1 MVDEVRRTIRFDPDV
16 FALIEAEMAST
27 GLSMTAVVNQSV
39 RAHLLTNKE
48 AENRYQELAAR
59 LKVVEQQ
66 LGIST

>member
-1 MVDEVRRTIRFDPDV
+1 MAHEVRRTIRFEPEI

-48 AENRYQELAAR
+48 EDRYQELAAR
-59 LKVVEQQ
+59 LKVVEQK
-66 LGIST
+66 LGISEQ